1 MTRIADTFRSLD
13 ARGEGAYIPYVC
25 AGDPSPEFTIRL
37 VKTLFDSGADIIELG
52 LPFSDPIADG
62 PTIQAAMGRS
72 LSAGLKVKDVFAI
85 MSSIRASDPN
95 RPIVLM
101 TYFNPVMRMGVDE
114 FCRRLA
120 TAGGDGILVVDVPPE
135 ESSELEDATKANS
148 LDIIRLVAP
157 STQEERIDE
166 ILSKASG
173 YVYAVS
179 VSGVTGARDKLGSAG
194 LELVSRVA
202 SRGVLPVALGFGISR
217 PEHVR
222 QAISAGASGV
232 VEGSGLISVYSKN
245 QGSEDSSLLAISE
258 HAREMKAATVGAT
271 LKISSGH

>member
-232 VEGSGLISVYSKN
+232 VEGSGLISMYGKDP
-245 QGSEDSSLLAISE
+245 GHEDSSLSAISE
-258 HAREMKAATVGAT
+258 HTREMKAATVGAA
-271 LKISSGH
+271 LKMSSGH